1 MLRMSIAIQQFFNRL
16 QHEERGAGLAEYAL
30 LLVLISIASIGIMT
44 QLGGTIEGVF
54 TAVDDA
60 LTP

>member
-1 MLRMSIAIQQFFNRL
+1 MTIAIQQIIHRL
-16 QHEERGAGLAEYAL
+16 QDEDRGAGLAEYAL
-30 LLVLISIASIGIMT
+30 LLVLISIASIVIMG
-44 QLGGTIEGVF
+44 QLGQTINGVF